1 MTSGVH
7 KAAKTQCRVFVDP
20 GKHACAIACWRGK
33 EYYKVELVE
42 GSRWDFRHTIQCMA
56 PDLVVV
62 ECPVVYPRGAG
73 KGEDPNDLIQVALSA
88 GACMAACMHSVTVTP
103 GEWKG
108 QVPKNIHHRRIEPQ
122 LTEAMR
128 RDINSVPAILRH
140 NVLDAIALGLWWNA
154 THA

>member
-7 KAAKTQCRVFVDP
+7 KAVRAKNLVFVDP
-20 GKHACAIACWRGK
+20 GKHACAIAYWRGADFQSAH
-33 EYYKVELVE
+33 LSE
-42 GSRWDFRHTIQCMA
+42 GTRAEHFIQVA
-56 PDLVVV
+56 ALKPDLVVV

-88 GACMAACMHSVTVTP
+88 GACMAACLHSVTVTP

-108 QVPKNIHHRRIEPQ
+108 QVPKDIHHRRIEPQ